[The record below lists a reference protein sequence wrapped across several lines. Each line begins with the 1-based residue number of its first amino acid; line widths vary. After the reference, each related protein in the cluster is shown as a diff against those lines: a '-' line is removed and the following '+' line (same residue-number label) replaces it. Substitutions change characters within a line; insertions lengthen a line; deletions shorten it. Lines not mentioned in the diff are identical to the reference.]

1 MKTEHIPLTA
11 IRPDETQPRKTFDEA
26 ALTELADSIAAHG
39 VLQPIAVRPNGDGYI
54 IIHGERRWR
63 ASWQA
68 GKTTIPVIIRGN
80 GDGDAARVADGSGG
94 PEDEAALL
102 AQQIIENV
110 HRENMNPVDEARAYQ
125 RLLDYYGVQ
134 IDVARAVG
142 KSYWHINRRLKLLE
156 YPDEIL
162 ALIVAGTFSADL
174 RLLQAVMALPEAV
187 RIPFAQSMA
196 QPDKD
201 GSLPTVKAIRKAAE
215 RLKQQLE
222 EREAANS
229 AKKQPAAR
237 KFITTLAPA
246 LVIAHG
252 TVGIPVEKKPYQ
264 GAIECV
270 CLGCSWRHDYRPNSP
285 GVCASCPLAAMAKIM
300 AGQTEETP

>member
-1 MKTEHIPLTA
+1 MKIQNVPLTH
-11 IRPDETQPRKTFDEA
+11 IRPDGTQPRKTIDET
-26 ALTELADSIAAHG
+26 ALAELADSIAAHG

-63 ASWQA
+63 ASHIA
-68 GKTTIPVIIRGN
+68 GKSTIPVIIRDN
-80 GDGDAARVADGSGG
+80 GG
-94 PEDEAALL
+94 PEDRAALL

-142 KSYWHINRRLKLLE
+142 KSYWHVNRRLKLLE

-174 RLLQAVMALPEAV
+174 RLLQAVMTLPENV
-187 RIPFAQSMA
+187 RVPFAQSMA
-196 QPDKD
+196 RPESD

-222 EREAANS
+222 EREAAQPGKKARAERKINS
-229 AKKQPAAR
+229 E
-237 KFITTLAPA
+237 APA

-252 TVGIPVEKKPYQ
+252 ATVGKSADLKPYQ
-264 GAIECV
+264 TAIERV
-270 CLGCSWRHDYRPNSP
+270 CLACSWRHDYRPNSP

-300 AGQTEETP
+300 AGQAEEAS

>member
-1 MKTEHIPLTA
+1 MTIQNVPLTH
-11 IRPDETQPRKTFDEA
+11 IRPDETQPRKTIDEA
-26 ALTELADSIAAHG
+26 ALDELAASIAAHG

-68 GKTTIPVIIRGN
+68 GKTTIPVIIRYP
-80 GDGDAARVADGSGG
+80 DGS
-94 PEDEAALL
+94 EENQAALL
-102 AQQIIENV
+102 AQQVIENV

-134 IDVARAVG
+134 IEVARAVG

-174 RLLQAVMALPEAV
+174 RLLQAVMALPENV
-187 RIPFAQSMA
+187 RVPFAQSMA

-201 GSLPTVKAIRKAAE
+201 GSLPTVKAIRNAAA

-222 EREAANS
+222 TREAAQSGKKARAERKINS
-229 AKKQPAAR
+229 E
-237 KFITTLAPA
+237 APA

-252 TVGIPVEKKPYQ
+252 ATVGKSADLKPYQ
-264 GAIECV
+264 TAIERV

-285 GVCASCPLAAMAKIM
+285 GVCATCPLAAMAKLM
-300 AGQTEETP
+300 AGQAEEAS

>member
-1 MKTEHIPLTA
+1 MKIQNVPLTH
-11 IRPDETQPRKTFDEA
+11 IRPDGTQPRKTIDET
-26 ALTELADSIAAHG
+26 ALAELADSIAAHG

-63 ASWQA
+63 ASHIA
-68 GKTTIPVIIRGN
+68 GKSTIPVIIRDN
-80 GDGDAARVADGSGG
+80 GG
-94 PEDEAALL
+94 PEDRAALL

-142 KSYWHINRRLKLLE
+142 KSYWHVNRRLKLLE

-174 RLLQAVMALPEAV
+174 RLLQAVMTLPENV
-187 RIPFAQSMA
+187 RVPFAQSMA
-196 QPDKD
+196 RPESD

-285 GVCASCPLAAMAKIM
+285 GVCATCPLAAMAKLM
-300 AGQTEETP
+300 ADQAEEAS